1 MARPDPPGR
10 EREGGPGRH
19 ATRSRLHHLPTAA
32 PPSAE
37 VTPRITDRAGDG
49 PESDAAG
56 LKPQGARE
64 GRGRRAA
71 DSGSNYLLT
80 PGAPRGLAA
89 LLALSDERD
98 LWLRRV
104 LDAWREGRESVNGS
118 YPDGYDFGFDHGYGA
133 RQDARAFVRGIID
146 GYGEGL
152 AERHRMLEEI
162 RGRDRVKHLAR
173 KAAAQ

>member
-1 MARPDPPGR
+1 VARPDRPPGPA
-10 EREGGPGRH
+10 REGGPDASPDRP
-19 ATRSRLHHLPTAA
+19 RDVNP
-32 PPSAE
+32 PPSQRQEFSAAS
-37 VTPRITDRAGDG
+37 VPRSADSG
-49 PESDAAG
+49 PERDAAG
-56 LKPQGARE
+56 LKSQGASE
-64 GRGRRAA
+64 GRGRRPA
-71 DSGSNYLLT
+71 DSGSNNLLT
-80 PGAPRGLAA
+80 PGAPPGLAA

>member
-1 MARPDPPGR
+1 MARPDARDGPLGRLAPPGDR
-10 EREGGPGRH
+10 S
-19 ATRSRLHHLPTAA
+19 TRTQPAK
-32 PPSAE
+32 AE
-37 VTPRITDRAGDG
+37 VMPSV
-49 PESDAAG
+49 P
-56 LKPQGARE
+56 
-64 GRGRRAA
+64 
-71 DSGSNYLLT
+71 
-80 PGAPRGLAA
+80 PGAVRR

-173 KAAAQ
+173 RAAAQ